1 MSALGAEFKINV
13 HVEPID
19 GFHMSDYEFEC
30 MLYVYTNKGVVY
42 KKNHESVKK
51 TDDDNYRIC
60 VTSEDSFRLGRGNV
74 KLKFTAHIPDSDYS
88 DGYRTEI
95 LYNICTGVLI
105 T

>member
-1 MSALGAEFKINV
+1 MSALGTEFKINV

-42 KKNHESVKK
+42 KKDHESVKK

-95 LYNICTGVLI
+95 LDNICTGVPI